1 MPDKG
6 KHNCSLASRIMRS
19 NLEPSENDK
28 LTPFLKEVL
37 HELSFAS
44 QDTLPPQP
52 FWCLS
57 MSLAF
62 STRNAKT
69 HLKPPVSWPLE
80 DSFTERGV
88 LMSI

>member
-1 MPDKG
+1 
-6 KHNCSLASRIMRS
+6 
-19 NLEPSENDK
+19 
-28 LTPFLKEVL
+28 
-37 HELSFAS
+37 
-44 QDTLPPQP
+44 
-52 FWCLS
+52 

-80 DSFTERGV
+80 DSFTEKGV